1 MDKHQPINLIEVK
14 KTKQV
19 PVFSKIKMI
28 DGKVVGLL
36 EGYKE
41 LPVELLPAEGEVN

>member
-1 MDKHQPINLIEVK
+1 MK
-14 KTKQV
+14 KQVFEFKEV

-36 EGYKE
+36 EGYKK
-41 LPVELLPAEGEVN
+41 LPVELLPKDGEYPCIADRLN